1 MDNRFYKCKTGTNG
15 LVTKDINYLLLGFHP
30 EKVMFK
36 KKKKKEMLP
45 ISVNRQNFYA
55 VDVFWIL

>member
-15 LVTKDINYLLLGFHP
+15 LVKKDINYLLLGFHP

-36 KKKKKEMLP
+36 KKKKKRN
-45 ISVNRQNFYA
+45 VANFSK
-55 VDVFWIL
+55 